1 MRIPRLLG
9 VILMIFTTG
18 LLLAPPS
25 GAQPPF
31 RLASY
36 VTDNADALTSSG
48 RAKATTAVN
57 QLYTER
63 HVRLWVVYVDD
74 FSGQSATNWAQRT
87 MQTSELGDYDAILAV
102 ATVARSYAFLV
113 PSTVDGITS
122 SQVESLRR
130 NKIEPKLRDGDWA
143 GAAVAAADGLNKSP
157 RPSGGIPLL
166 VVLSVLAVAVAIF
179 WIVMRYRAS
188 RRRTNA
194 LAAARRVDPTDARAL
209 AAVPLDVLDELS
221 RSMVVDVDNAVRTSS
236 NELAVAIDEF
246 GEQRTAPFSQ
256 AVRNA
261 KAALSQAFSVRQ
273 QLDDST
279 PETPA
284 QRRDLLTRVIVSA
297 ANADRELES
306 QTEAFEKL
314 RDLVINA
321 PARLDLLTQQYIE
334 LTTRIA
340 PTEQRLV
347 ELHDEFGAT
356 ALSSISA
363 NVTSAHE
370 LLAFADSNISS
381 ARELSAKAVSGQQTG
396 LVDAVRAAESA
407 LGQARS
413 LLDAVDSAA
422 GDIRHAVATMPS
434 VLADIQAG
442 IQHANE
448 QLQKSPA
455 NKSAYA
461 AELIAARDAAARAV
475 DNARVTGAADPL
487 SAFAQLTTADADLDR
502 LLAAIAQEQANAEH
516 LRRSLEQALFTAESR
531 IRAVSD
537 YIDTRRGSIGPEA
550 RTRLAEAGRRLDAAQ
565 SYRSTNPTEAIA
577 QANAAST
584 LAANAQS
591 LANSDVQAAQRAY
604 TRQGGSNTGAVLGG
618 IIIGDLLS
626 GGMRGGFGGWS
637 PTSFGGSSG
646 SSGDSSGGGF
656 LGGGGRF

>member
-48 RAKATTAVN
+48 RAKVTTAVN

-236 NELAVAIDEF
+236 NELAVATTSSANNGPRRF
-246 GEQRTAPFSQ
+246 PRRYA
-256 AVRNA
+256 
-261 KAALSQAFSVRQ
+261 
-273 QLDDST
+273 T
-279 PETPA
+279 P
-284 QRRDLLTRVIVSA
+284 
-297 ANADRELES
+297 
-306 QTEAFEKL
+306 KL
-314 RDLVINA
+314 RY
-321 PARLDLLTQQYIE
+321 PKRL
-334 LTTRIA
+334 A
-340 PTEQRLV
+340 CV
-347 ELHDEFGAT
+347 
-356 ALSSISA
+356 SS
-363 NVTSAHE
+363 
-370 LLAFADSNISS
+370 
-381 ARELSAKAVSGQQTG
+381 
-396 LVDAVRAAESA
+396 
-407 LGQARS
+407 
-413 LLDAVDSAA
+413 
-422 GDIRHAVATMPS
+422 
-434 VLADIQAG
+434 
-442 IQHANE
+442 
-448 QLQKSPA
+448 
-455 NKSAYA
+455 
-461 AELIAARDAAARAV
+461 
-475 DNARVTGAADPL
+475 
-487 SAFAQLTTADADLDR
+487 LTTAPPR
-502 LLAAIAQEQANAEH
+502 H
-516 LRRSLEQALFTAESR
+516 PRSGVT
-531 IRAVSD
+531 
-537 YIDTRRGSIGPEA
+537 Y
-550 RTRLAEAGRRLDAAQ
+550 
-565 SYRSTNPTEAIA
+565 
-577 QANAAST
+577 
-584 LAANAQS
+584 
-591 LANSDVQAAQRAY
+591 
-604 TRQGGSNTGAVLGG
+604 
-618 IIIGDLLS
+618 
-626 GGMRGGFGGWS
+626 
-637 PTSFGGSSG
+637 
-646 SSGDSSGGGF
+646 
-656 LGGGGRF
+656 